1 MFLVVKRGGVRQH
14 LENASRGH
22 GRTRAPG
29 QVRSAYS
36 RGPGQPRAVPCL
48 LARHPSPPLF
58 LCCWTLRHDGKVT
71 KNLGLPSCA
80 SASNVPSV
88 SHCCWTWAS
97 SLRRASL
104 RVLDF
109 GGAGGVAMVSRA
121 FFMLANWRGALC
133 VTARWRVAQAQ
144 RWRARKRLSVICSN
158 CRRDLC
164 SQAQA
169 MQPADCDRLQKLAA
183 ASVLQT
189 LARFCPSNSSIDS
202 YAAAKAA
209 P

>member
-1 MFLVVKRGGVRQH
+1 MVRRGGVRQH
-14 LENASRGH
+14 SVNASRGH

-71 KNLGLPSCA
+71 KNLGLPCWA

-88 SHCCWTWAS
+88 SHCRWTWAS
-97 SLRRASL
+97 SFNKASL

-109 GGAGGVAMVSRA
+109 GGAGGVAMVTRASQCFAVAPCGAALAVQRSRSDWRA
-121 FFMLANWRGALC
+121 SDGSRCDSRPRVSQTQQFMLE
-133 VTARWRVAQAQ
+133 
-144 RWRARKRLSVICSN
+144 
-158 CRRDLC
+158 
-164 SQAQA
+164 A
-169 MQPADCDRLQKLAA
+169 MQHRYLLASLAIKLA
-183 ASVLQT
+183 V
-189 LARFCPSNSSIDS
+189 RH
-202 YAAAKAA
+202 
-209 P
+209 

>member
-1 MFLVVKRGGVRQH
+1 MSLVVKRGGVRQH
-14 LENASRGH
+14 SVNASRGH
-22 GRTRAPG
+22 RHTRAPG

-71 KNLGLPSCA
+71 KNLGLPCCA

-104 RVLDF
+104 LVFDF
-109 GGAGGVAMVSRA
+109 GGAGGVAIVVVCVSVYSGSPCAAAALTVQRSRSDWRA
-121 FFMLANWRGALC
+121 SERSRC
-133 VTARWRVAQAQ
+133 VTHV
-144 RWRARKRLSVICSN
+144 SHS
-158 CRRDLC
+158 DLC
-164 SQAQA
+164 YQASY
-169 MQPADCDRLQKLAA
+169 AA
-183 ASVLQT
+183 SRFCIAAAKACWLASVLQT
-189 LARFCPSNSSIDS
+189 LAFCPSNSSIDS
-202 YAAAKAA
+202 YAAFKAA